1 MRLHNLFESTT
12 PESLTEDIIDIELTE
27 DFAIEGRIL
36 EFTEDGGAIIELDEH
51 AQELVD
57 LDEETLNEVIPL
69 IIKEFT
75 EAGFEK
81 TEEFFEKEIDHEKE
95 YDALKKYLWEF

>member
-36 EFTEDGGAIIELDEH
+36 EFTEDGGAILS
-51 AQELVD
+51 LM
-57 LDEETLNEVIPL
+57 
-69 IIKEFT
+69 IKH
-75 EAGFEK
+75 K
-81 TEEFFEKEIDHEKE
+81 N
-95 YDALKKYLWEF
+95 